1 MCAGI
6 PSGRGLGP
14 LRVAEDG
21 PGSSDGHRAC
31 AGAPPVPASAAR
43 QSPRA
48 RAPHH
53 VAVVGAGMAAARFAR
68 QLLALAP
75 DGSARVTLY
84 GAEPYAPYNR
94 TLLTGLLS
102 GRYPSGAVALPTG
115 GAAVRTGTEVVAI
128 DPGARTLRTAG
139 GETAGYDTLVLATGA
154 APVLPD
160 LPGLRTAAGA
170 LRDGVHA
177 LRTLGD
183 RARIAAGVRNGGTAV
198 VVGGGVLGVGA
209 AQALAGSG
217 VPVHLVHDRA
227 HVMDRHLDA
236 GAAAVVR
243 RTLASLGV
251 RVHHEPG
258 AATALGDDGRIAGLR
273 LSDGTRL
280 DARTVV
286 LACGVRPRTELA
298 RAAGLAVAT
307 GVVVD
312 DSLATSAPHVYAIG
326 DCAEQRN
333 VVHGRA
339 EAAWEQADALA
350 AARAAELSGA
360 PAGTRRPASPVR
372 FLRLG
377 GGPVEVAAFGDST
390 ASGDDTEV
398 VTLAD
403 ATRGT
408 YRKLVLRGGVP
419 VGAILVG
426 DLTTVGDVGDA
437 VARGEPVAG
446 YALDLLV
453 GEGCP

>member
-1 MCAGI
+1 MGGRARRSTPPGI
-6 PSGRGLGP
+6 R
-14 LRVAEDG
+14 RTAVA
-21 PGSSDGHRAC
+21 
-31 AGAPPVPASAAR
+31 APPG
-43 QSPRA
+43 
-48 RAPHH
+48 PHR

-75 DGSARVTLY
+75 EGSARVTLY

-94 TLLTGLLS
+94 TLLTGLLR
-102 GRYPSGAVALPTG
+102 GRYASGAIALPTG

-128 DPGARTLRTAG
+128 APGPRTLRTAG
-139 GETAGYDTLVLATGA
+139 GETAAYDTLVLATGA
-154 APVLPD
+154 EPVVPD

-170 LRDGVHA
+170 LRDGIHP

-183 RARIAAGVRNGGTAV
+183 RARIAAGVRSGGTAV

-217 VPVHLVHDRA
+217 AAVHLVHDQA
-227 HVMDRHLDA
+227 HLMNCHLDA
-236 GAAAVVR
+236 GGAAVVR

-251 RVHHEPG
+251 VVHHEPG
-258 AATALGDDGRIAGLR
+258 TLTALGDDGPVAGVR
-273 LSDGTRL
+273 LSDGTSI

-286 LACGVRPRTELA
+286 LTCGVRPRTELA

-312 DSLATSAPHVYAIG
+312 DTLTTSVPHVYAIG
-326 DCAEQRN
+326 DCAEHRN

-350 AARAAELSGA
+350 DALAAELSGT
-360 PAGTRRPASPVR
+360 PTNAGPSISPGR
-372 FLRLG
+372 LLRLG

-390 ASGDDTEV
+390 ASGDDTDV

-426 DLTTVGDVGDA
+426 DLATVGEVGDA

-446 YALDLLV
+446 DALDLLV

>member
-1 MCAGI
+1 MSGTAGTGAGR
-6 PSGRGLGP
+6 PSRP
-14 LRVAEDG
+14 V
-21 PGSSDGHRAC
+21 
-31 AGAPPVPASAAR
+31 GAAAR
-43 QSPRA
+43 GASRPRG
-48 RAPHH
+48 PHH

-94 TLLTGLLS
+94 TLLTGLLR
-102 GRYPSGAVALPTG
+102 GRYASGTIALPTG

-139 GETAGYDTLVLATGA
+139 GETAAYDTLVLATGA
-154 APVLPD
+154 APVVPD

-170 LRDGVHA
+170 LRDGVHP

-183 RARIAAGVRNGGTAV
+183 RARIAAAVRSGGTAV
-198 VVGGGVLGVGA
+198 VVGGGVLGVDA
-209 AQALAGSG
+209 AQALAGAG
-217 VPVHLVHDRA
+217 AGVHLVHDRE
-227 HVMDRHLDA
+227 HLLDRHLDA
-236 GAAAVVR
+236 GAAGIVR

-258 AATALGDDGRIAGLR
+258 VLTALGANGRIVGFR
-273 LSDGTRL
+273 LSDGTRI
-280 DARTVV
+280 DARTTV
-286 LACGVRPRTELA
+286 LACGARPRTDLA

-312 DSLATSAPHVYAIG
+312 DTLATSAPRVYAIG
-326 DCAEQRN
+326 DCAEHRN
-333 VVHGRA
+333 AVHGRA

-350 AARAAELSGA
+350 AALAAEFSGT
-360 PAGTRRPASPVR
+360 PAGTRPPAPPVL
-372 FLRLG
+372 LRLG
-377 GGPVEVAAFGDST
+377 GGPVDVAAFGDST
-390 ASGDDTEV
+390 AAGGDTEV

-426 DLTTVGDVGDA
+426 DLTTVGDVADA

-446 YALDLLV
+446 DALGLLV
-453 GEGCP
+453 GEGRP